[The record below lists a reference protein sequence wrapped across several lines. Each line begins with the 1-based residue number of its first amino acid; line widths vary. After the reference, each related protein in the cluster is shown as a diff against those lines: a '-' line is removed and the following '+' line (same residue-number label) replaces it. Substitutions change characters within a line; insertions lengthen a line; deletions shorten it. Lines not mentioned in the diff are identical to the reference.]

1 MNEYKPTEAQ
11 RKRMSQAIEQENR
24 RERPSYAHATITFS
38 QLQHAAN
45 EGTHAGH
52 WAYFK
57 ELYNQHGEPL
67 FRDEEDD
74 NLGYSEGLVKKG

>member
-52 WAYFK
+52 WA
-57 ELYNQHGEPL
+57 
-67 FRDEEDD
+67 
-74 NLGYSEGLVKKG
+74 